1 MIRNLQ
7 ETILHKGW
15 KCLKS
20 VCFDI
25 LKKSGDW
32 KTETRE
38 VYDTGD
44 AAAILLY
51 DKVRHTVIL
60 TKQFRI
66 NTYMNGNADG
76 LLLEVCA
83 GKLDGETP
91 EVCIIREVKEETGYR
106 VPEVRKLYEA
116 YIGPGAVTEIIHFFA
131 AEYNATMK
139 VSTGGGLEEE
149 GEEIEVIEMY
159 FDEAWQMLLRNEIR
173 DAKTISLLQYAKLN
187 EMTLFSD
194 R

>member
-15 KCLKS
+15 KSLKS

-25 LKKSGDW
+25 LKKSGNW
-32 KTETRE
+32 QTETRQ

-51 DKVRHTVIL
+51 DRVRHTLIL
-60 TKQFRI
+60 TRQFRI

-76 LLLEVCA
+76 MLLEVCA

-91 EVCIIREVKEETGYR
+91 EGCIIREVKEETGYGIS
-106 VPEVRKLYEA
+106 EVQKLFEA
-116 YIGPGAVTEIIHFFA
+116 YIGPGAITEIIHFFLGQYD
-131 AEYNATMK
+131 ETMK
-139 VSTGGGLEEE
+139 TGDGGGLEEE
-149 GEEIEVIEMY
+149 GEEIEVVEMH
-159 FDEAWQMLLRNEIR
+159 FDEAWAMLQRNEIR
-173 DAKTISLLQYAKLN
+173 DTKTIVLLQYAKLN
-187 EMTLFSD
+187 EAVLFD
-194 R
+194 